1 MTLGG
6 RVAEEIFFGR
16 ITTGAQDD
24 LQKVTRMATEVVATY
39 GLNPVVGPLSYRQ
52 EQESF
57 QKPFSEKTGQL
68 IDEEVRKMVF
78 DAHKRCTELLTK
90 HRDQVEKVAQRLL
103 EREVLTRDDMVEMIG
118 KRPHGDTYD
127 EALSFG
133 SAVPEPVE
141 GELGHGI
148 EGGLGG
154 GIGNPVPEPKGIEG
168 GPDA

>member
-1 MTLGG
+1 MEGWSLT
-6 RVAEEIFFGR
+6 VF
-16 ITTGAQDD
+16 TGTD
-24 LQKVTRMATEVVATY
+24 